1 MTCGSCSSAVEGAL
15 TASPGVHAAVVSL
28 TLQEAR
34 VEFDAALMD
43 EVRAMDLA
51 GWLRA
56 HLALQPKGSSNR
68 Q

>member
-1 MTCGSCSSAVEGAL
+1 
-15 TASPGVHAAVVSL
+15 VHAAVVSL

-56 HLALQPKGSSNR
+56 HLALQPKGSSSR